1 MARNAQIGPLGL
13 KWSSWSRQLPPSHH
27 FESDAFPLRANQHAT
42 AAPAPTQ
49 PVPHAAADR
58 WRCLRGRR
66 RFLFPARPAPWRT
79 VRLAAEPF
87 CRRRQR
93 QTGQRGHA
101 AVWNSG
107 GEAARAAATLFPA
120 EATLQWEVSAAATG
134 PHCGRSSRRP
144 GLAHERKAAI
154 YCLHAAACRGG
165 KLGEYGR
172 VGCAGRRAR
181 PGNTA
186 PRLRRDF
193 PRLQARGMRCVAP
206 CASLQAR
213 QGGWWDCWATRG
225 RPLWAVCRRTFIDL

>member
-1 MARNAQIGPLGL
+1 MRSQAAG
-13 KWSSWSRQLPPSHH
+13 PPSRRR
-27 FESDAFPLRANQHAT
+27 FESDAFPLRANQHPT
-42 AAPAPTQ
+42 AAPAPTE

-58 WRCLRGRR
+58 WRCVRGRR
-66 RFLFPARPAPWRT
+66 RFLFLARPAPWRT

-101 AVWNSG
+101 ALWNSG
-107 GEAARAAATLFPA
+107 GGAARAAATSFPA

-134 PHCGRSSRRP
+134 PHCVCSPRRP
-144 GLAHERKAAI
+144 ALAHKLKAAI

-165 KLGEYGR
+165 KLGECGR
-172 VGCAGRRAR
+172 VGRAGRSAR

-186 PRLRRDF
+186 PHLRHEFR
-193 PRLQARGMRCVAP
+193 RHEARGMRCVAP